1 LICLDGDAELTVMRI
16 KSLILPVLSAI
27 AIGVLAFAL
36 ANHGSQSSGTA
47 SSTPV
52 AASRVTIKI
61 SNFVFVPPTLT
72 VKVGTRVTWTNE
84 DNTAHT
90 ATADAGSFDTGTL
103 NQGKSMTIQ
112 FNKPG
117 TFAYHC
123 SFHAFMSGTIKVV
136 S

>member
-1 LICLDGDAELTVMRI
+1 VICLDGEAELTVMRV

-36 ANHGSQSSGTA
+36 ANHRSQAPGTA
-47 SSTPV
+47 SSTPI
-52 AASRVTIKI
+52 AASRVTVRI